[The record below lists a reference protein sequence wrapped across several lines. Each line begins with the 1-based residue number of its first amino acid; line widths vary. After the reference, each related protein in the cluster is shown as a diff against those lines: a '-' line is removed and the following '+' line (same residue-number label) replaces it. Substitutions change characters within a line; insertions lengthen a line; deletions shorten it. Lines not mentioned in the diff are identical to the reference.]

1 MAFTPNVVDGNV
13 ILAQW
18 GNEVRDR
25 TSQVFAT
32 AAERDAQW
40 AAPPNGATCITLDTA
55 TQWRRLAGAWT
66 AVQPGTVVTSTTWG
80 ASGQWQNVARV
91 QLAALP
97 AFTPVPGRRY
107 VISGYATGQV
117 ASGSDIMN
125 VFVNWAAGDAVSTFM
140 RFITGGTDA
149 GSFPL
154 SSFLVAP
161 SATPI
166 SLIVQMSCSLASGI
180 IKSLGGA
187 LVVTDGG

>member
-80 ASGQWQNVARV
+80 PLGNGKTWPESSW
-91 QLAALP
+91 P
-97 AFTPVPGRRY
+97 P
-107 VISGYATGQV
+107 
-117 ASGSDIMN
+117 
-125 VFVNWAAGDAVSTFM
+125 
-140 RFITGGTDA
+140 
-149 GSFPL
+149 FPL
-154 SSFLVAP
+154 SRRSPAA
-161 SATPI
+161 ATSSRAMPPARWPQGPT
-166 SLIVQMSCSLASGI
+166 S
-180 IKSLGGA
+180 
-187 LVVTDGG
+187 